1 MNTEKKYILGL
12 DVSTTCI
19 GIALFED
26 LGDKGKLCVLEHV
39 APKIKVKNITKT
51 EELFMKANM
60 FYDEFLGK
68 YTNFGIIKVIIEEPL
83 LRSNNVN
90 TVATLLRFNGILS
103 KMIYDK
109 LNIVPEYMSSYD
121 SRKYAF
127 PELMGKKDVDSK
139 GKKLTEAAFKKKELT
154 LFGAYPKDADKKMI
168 IWEKVADME
177 PQIQWLYNKKKEL
190 MKENLDMSDA
200 YVVAKSSM
208 KKNGYWK

>member
-1 MNTEKKYILGL
+1 MGEKKYILGL
-12 DVSTTCI
+12 DVSTTTI

-39 APKIKVKNITKT
+39 SPKIKVKNITKT

-68 YTNFGIIKVIIEEPL
+68 YTNFGITKVIIEEPL

-109 LNIVPEYMSSYD
+109 LNVVPEYMSSYD

-127 PELMGKKDVDSK
+127 PELMGKKDTDSK
-139 GKKLTEAAFKKKELT
+139 GKKLTEAAFKKKEPT

-200 YVVAKSSM
+200 FVVALSSM
-208 KKNGYWK
+208 KKNGLWK